1 ALHLHAYLRRD
12 GPAAMLSS
20 VFTGMGLHDR
30 DSLADG
36 SPPGPSLL
44 RLYLEAWLRDVQF
57 WGGAMGIEDGAHC
70 WLCGR
75 PLEQAD
81 RVTRVPNLGLFV
93 HTSCH
98 QIDLELTDDDSTDRR
113 RSVD

>member
-1 ALHLHAYLRRD
+1 MSSLALHLHAYSRRD

-44 RLYLEAWLRDVQF
+44 RLYLEISLGESSNSREAL
-57 WGGAMGIEDGAHC
+57 WGSRTGLTAGFVADHSNRPIE
-70 WLCGR
+70 
-75 PLEQAD
+75 
-81 RVTRVPNLGLFV
+81 
-93 HTSCH
+93 
-98 QIDLELTDDDSTDRR
+98 
-113 RSVD
+113 

>member
-1 ALHLHAYLRRD
+1 MSSLALHLHAYLRRD

-44 RLYLEAWLRDVQF
+44 RLYLEIPLGGSSNSREAL
-57 WGGAMGIEDGAHC
+57 WGWTGLTAGFVADHSNRPIE
-70 WLCGR
+70 
-75 PLEQAD
+75 
-81 RVTRVPNLGLFV
+81 
-93 HTSCH
+93 
-98 QIDLELTDDDSTDRR
+98 
-113 RSVD
+113 